1 VAGQRTKPWWLPVLM
16 FFLYLAVLEG
26 GVRLIFGDTLRQAEE
41 PPAQSSENAS
51 NLTGSPYLLWE
62 LEPGIRT
69 MDGVP
74 AKINRLGMR
83 GADLAVPKPEGVRRV
98 LVTGDS
104 SNFGFR
110 VPDEAVL
117 VSVAVEA
124 LGGAR
129 AGIEGINASV
139 PGYSTYQTIN
149 FLEMRAWDLEPD
161 VVVIG
166 NLSSDN
172 NFDAFVDKELLA
184 SYSRFEDGWIGSL
197 HDSLKISA
205 VYRILDHKTR
215 VTKGVDAAKKV
226 GWGLGT
232 GSQIGKRRVEVNDF
246 ARNLDHMVRE
256 TRAHGAEAVFLLPA
270 VSRDMDPDVT
280 EPAAWELYR
289 QVMREAAL
297 RLGVPILELPDLFKS
312 SGYDA
317 GELFLDE
324 MHPTAL
330 GHRIIG
336 EALARTLTQWEK
348 GQSSER
354 SGLRKP
360 GNGKPLT
367 DYADR
372 FLFVEGSDQ
381 TPTDVPDPAGAVQ
394 SAEWHKVKGE
404 IRMSGYEGKILQV
417 DARNLDDLERPVVD
431 SEKLEEPG
439 PFLLS
444 IPVDIT
450 RVGLVVYVDR
460 EGDGPSA
467 RDRRF
472 DFMEDVLSVV
482 GAVDGVQIDLDKGEI
497 QLPE

>member
-1 VAGQRTKPWWLPVLM
+1 M

-26 GVRLIFGDTLRQAEE
+26 GVRLVFGDTLRQAEA
-41 PPAQSSENAS
+41 PPPESSENAS

-74 AKINRLGMR
+74 ATINRLGMR
-83 GADLAVPKPEGVRRV
+83 GEDLVVPKPEGVRRV

-124 LGGAR
+124 LGGSR

-149 FLEMRAWDLEPD
+149 FLAMRAWELEPD

-184 SYSRFEDGWIGSL
+184 SYSRFEDGWIGSM
-197 HDSLKISA
+197 HDALKISA
-205 VYRILDHKTR
+205 VYRILDYKTR

-246 ARNLDHMVRE
+246 ARNLDHLVLQ
-256 TRAHGAEAVFLLPA
+256 THAHGAEAVFLLPA
-270 VSRDMDPDVT
+270 VSMDMDPDVT
-280 EPAAWELYR
+280 EPGAWELYR
-289 QVMREAAL
+289 QVMRDAAL
-297 RLGVPILELPDLFKS
+297 RLGVPILELPDLFNS

-317 GELFLDE
+317 DDLFLDE

-336 EALARTLTQWEK
+336 EALARTLTQWKK

-354 SGLRKP
+354 PGLRKP
-360 GNGKPLT
+360 GNGKPLS

-372 FLFVEGSDQ
+372 FLFVEGSEQAPIDA
-381 TPTDVPDPAGAVQ
+381 PVPVGAVK
-394 SAEWHKVKGE
+394 SAEWNKVKGE
-404 IRMSGYEGKILQV
+404 IHMSGYDGKILQV
-417 DARNLDDLERPVVD
+417 DARNLDAPEQPVVD
-431 SEKLEEPG
+431 SEKLERPG
-439 PFLLS
+439 PFALS
-444 IPVDIT
+444 IPVEVT

-460 EGDGPSA
+460 EGDGPSV

-472 DFMEDVLSVV
+472 DFMEEALAVE
-482 GAVDGVQIDLDKGEI
+482 GAIEGVQIDLDKGAI

>member
-1 VAGQRTKPWWLPVLM
+1 M

-26 GVRLIFGDTLRQAEE
+26 GARFVFGDTLRHAEA

-62 LEPGIRT
+62 LEPGTRT

-74 AKINRLGMR
+74 AKINRFGMR
-83 GADLAVPKPEGVRRV
+83 GEDVAVPKPEGVRRV

-110 VPDEAVL
+110 VSDEEVL
-117 VSVAVEA
+117 VSVVVEA
-124 LGGAR
+124 LGGER

-197 HDSLKISA
+197 HNALKVSA

-256 TRAHGAEAVFLLPA
+256 AHAHGAEAVFLLPA

-280 EPAAWELYR
+280 EPGAWELYR
-289 QVMREAAL
+289 QVMRDAAL

-317 GELFLDE
+317 SELFLDE

-336 EALARTLTQWEK
+336 EALARTLTQWRK
-348 GQSSER
+348 GQPGER

-360 GNGKPLT
+360 GNGKPLSEYT
-367 DYADR
+367 DR
-372 FLFVEGSDQ
+372 FLFVEGSEQAPLDA
-381 TPTDVPDPAGAVQ
+381 PAPSAAVE
-394 SAEWHKVKGE
+394 SGEWHKVKGE
-404 IRMSGYEGKILQV
+404 IHVSGYDGKILQV
-417 DARNLDDLERPVVD
+417 DARSLDATDQPVVD
-431 SEKLEEPG
+431 SEKLEGPG

-444 IPVDIT
+444 IPVEVT

-467 RDRRF
+467 RDQRF
-472 DFMEDVLSVV
+472 DFMENPLAVT
-482 GAVDGVQIDLDKGEI
+482 GAVEGVQIDLDKGGI